1 MEVKTIMSWG
11 FVKVTVSSYAF
22 DISWAVWAMRVTLV
36 QSRGTRG

>member
-22 DISWAVWAMRVTLV
+22 DISWACMGL
-36 QSRGTRG
+36 